1 MQIKLDRFCSLLNEA
16 EGEKSM
22 DDSGFSP
29 YLLENLLYP
38 FLDGKDI
45 RLNDINYDAFTISD
59 IHDLFDYVSDAE
71 TVFTKTQGKAEKLL
85 KSIPAARSARA
96 FC

>member
-16 EGEKSM
+16 EKEKSM
-22 DDSGFSP
+22 DDSEVSP

-59 IHDLFDYVSDAE
+59 MNDLFSYVSDAE
-71 TVFTKTQGKAEKLL
+71 TIFTMTQGKAERLL
-85 KSIPAARSARA
+85 KSSPASRPARA